1 MSAGTPRHTIRVS
14 DDLWNEAHRKAVREG
29 TSVSELIRTRLRDY
43 VSAPGEHEVSVP
55 GDHRHSIADSLVY
68 LVPDAFEDL
77 QGPATGSVELPLHLD
92 WGPERTYSVDDD
104 GSCSVLYQLTL
115 QNSGSLKEICLI
127 VNALRLTALWP
138 TMILPPRC
146 RQVWE
151 TIFPQLPAFHEA
163 KEHPS
168 WTTLSA

>member
-1 MSAGTPRHTIRVS
+1 MSAGTPRHTIRIS

-29 TSVSELIRTRLRDY
+29 TSVSELIRTRLHEY
-43 VSAPGEHEVSVP
+43 VTAPAE
-55 GDHRHSIADSLVY
+55 HRHTIADSLVY
-68 LVPDAFEDL
+68 LVPHAFNDL
-77 QGPATGSVELPLHLD
+77 QGPATGTVELPLHLD
-92 WGPERTYSVDDD
+92 WGPERTYNVDDD

-115 QNSGSLKEICLI
+115 QNSGTIGEICRI
-127 VNALRLTALWP
+127 VNAGRLTALWP

-146 RQVWE
+146 RRLWE
-151 TIFPQLPAFHEA
+151 NTFPQLPATREA

>member
-14 DDLWNEAHRKAVREG
+14 DDLWNEAHRKAAWEG

-43 VSAPGEHEVSVP
+43 VLAPVE
-55 GDHRHSIADSLVY
+55 HRHTIADSLVY

-77 QGPATGSVELPLHLD
+77 QGPAAGSVELPLHLD
-92 WGPERTYSVDDD
+92 WGPERTYNVDDD

-115 QNSGSLKEICLI
+115 QNSGSIEEICRI
-127 VNALRLTALWP
+127 VQAERLTALWP
-138 TMILPPRC
+138 TMILPARC
-146 RQVWE
+146 RQLWE
-151 TIFPQLPAFHEA
+151 TSFPELPASHEA

>member
-29 TSVSELIRTRLRDY
+29 TSVSELIRARLREY
-43 VSAPGEHEVSVP
+43 VSDPVVSSPVE
-55 GDHRHSIADSLVY
+55 HRHTIADSLVY
-68 LVPDAFEDL
+68 LVPDAFAGL
-77 QGPATGSVELPLHLD
+77 KGPATGSVELPLHLD
-92 WGPERTYSVDDD
+92 WGPERSYNVDDD
-104 GSCSVLYQLTL
+104 GSCSVLYQVTL
-115 QNSGSLKEICLI
+115 QNSGSIEEICRI
-127 VNALRLTALWP
+127 VQAERLTDLWP
-138 TMILPPRC
+138 TMILPARC

-151 TIFPQLPAFHEA
+151 TSFPELRAYHEA

>member
-29 TSVSELIRTRLRDY
+29 TSVSELIRTRLHEY
-43 VSAPGEHEVSVP
+43 VAAP
-55 GDHRHSIADSLVY
+55 DKHRHTIADSLVY
-68 LVPDAFEDL
+68 LVPPALNDL
-77 QGPATGSVELPLHLD
+77 HGPATGSVELPLHLD
-92 WGPERTYSVDDD
+92 WGPERSYNVDDD

-115 QNSGSLKEICLI
+115 QNSGSIEEICRI
-127 VNALRLTALWP
+127 VHAGRLTALWP
-138 TMILPPRC
+138 TMILPARC
-146 RQVWE
+146 RQLWE
-151 TIFPQLPAFHEA
+151 TTFPQLPGTREA